1 MGKTVKT
8 FSDEARELQ
17 DKNLAENIATAKLI
31 ICANIKHDAM
41 RGECRTNFICMVDGP
56 NSRLTERVV
65 VTAVN
70 QIMDENP
77 GFFRCDGRSLEWD
90 RT

>member
-1 MGKTVKT
+1 MKT
-8 FSDEARELQ
+8 FSDEVREPQ
-17 DKNLAENIATAKLI
+17 DKHLSENIATAKLI

-41 RGECRTNFICMVDGP
+41 RGECRTNFTYMIDGP

-65 VTAVN
+65 VEALN
-70 QIMDENP
+70 QIMAENP
-77 GFFRCDGRSLEWD
+77 GFFRCDGKSLEWD

>member
-1 MGKTVKT
+1 MKT
-8 FSDEARELQ
+8 FSDEVRELQ
-17 DKNLAENIATAKLI
+17 DKNFAENIATAKLI

-41 RGECRTNFICMVDGP
+41 RGECRSNFAYMIDGP

-70 QIMDENP
+70 QIMAENP
-77 GFFRCDGRSLEWD
+77 GFFRCNGASIEWD

>member
-1 MGKTVKT
+1 MKT
-8 FSDEARELQ
+8 FSDEVRELQ
-17 DKNLAENIATAKLI
+17 DKHLSENIATAKLI
-31 ICANIKHDAM
+31 LCASIKHDAM
-41 RGECRTNFICMVDGP
+41 LGECKTNFGYMIDGQ

-65 VTAVN
+65 TTAVD
-70 QIMDENP
+70 QIMAENP

>member
-1 MGKTVKT
+1 MKT
-8 FSDEARELQ
+8 FSDEVRELQ
-17 DKNLAENIATAKLI
+17 DKHLSENIATAKLI

-41 RGECRTNFICMVDGP
+41 RGECRSNYMYMVDGP